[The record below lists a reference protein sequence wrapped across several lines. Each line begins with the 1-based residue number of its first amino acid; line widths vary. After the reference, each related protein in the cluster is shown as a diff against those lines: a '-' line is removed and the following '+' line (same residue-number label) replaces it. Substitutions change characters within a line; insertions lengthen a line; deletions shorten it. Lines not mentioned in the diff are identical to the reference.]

1 MNAPKQIYHFVINQ
15 TMAKGLFLL
24 YMLTCAPHY
33 VKVTKIISTKLNT
46 TVPNLLAN
54 SSSATYG
61 ALLRKRA
68 ATDPKTRGRNME

>member
-1 MNAPKQIYHFVINQ
+1 
-15 TMAKGLFLL
+15 MAKGLFLL

-46 TVPNLLAN
+46 AVPNLFLLAN
-54 SSSATYG
+54 SSSVTYG